1 MLIMALDVGTSSARA
16 LCFDGGGRAVPGAEA
31 RVTYEPAVTP
41 DGGSELDADHLL
53 GAVATA
59 VDGCLMGCGSRA
71 KDIQAVSASI
81 FWHSLMALG
90 ADGVPLT
97 PVITWADTRSA
108 RAAALLRQN
117 LDERAVHARTGAP
130 LHSAFFP
137 AKLAWLRQSRGDIFG
152 RARTWCGFAE
162 YLHARLTG
170 SGRTSV
176 SMASGTGLLDR
187 SGGRWDPEL
196 LNACQID
203 TRQLPL
209 IDDAPA
215 RGLAPAFASRWP
227 ALARIP
233 WYPAHGDG
241 ACSNLGSDCSGPDR
255 VALNVGTSSA
265 MRVVLPDETGPGATI
280 PWGLWHYRVDARRSL
295 VGGATSEGGNVLAW
309 CRRVLALTGSVEDQ
323 ERAVASTPPD
333 GHGLTA
339 LPFLAGERS
348 VGWRDDARAALAGLS
363 LATSAADILRALMEA
378 LAFRVALIYE
388 RLAPL
393 AAPGHAVIAS
403 GGTLAHSRSLATI
416 VADALGVPMTLA
428 SVPEA
433 SARGAALLCLA
444 ALGAPAPPP
453 IALGQTFAPDP
464 GRHDVYRAAGE
475 RQQRLYD
482 NVVGLPPLLRE

>member
-1 MLIMALDVGTSSARA
+1 MLVMALDVGTSSARA

-31 RVTYEPAVTP
+31 RVTYEPTVTP
-41 DGGSELDADHLL
+41 DGGSELDAGALL
-53 GAVATA
+53 EAVETA
-59 VDGCLMGCGSRA
+59 ADGCLVGCGSQA
-71 KDIQAVSASI
+71 KDLQGVCASI

-90 ADGVPLT
+90 ADGAALT
-97 PVITWADTRSA
+97 PVMTWADTRSA
-108 RAAALLRQN
+108 LAAAHLRRP
-117 LDERAVHARTGAP
+117 LDERAVHARSGAP

-137 AKLAWLRQSRGDIFG
+137 AKLAWLRQSRPEIFG
-152 RARTWCGFAE
+152 RARMWCGFAE

-170 SGRTSV
+170 SASASI
-176 SMASGTGLLDR
+176 SMASGTGLWDQR
-187 SGGRWDPEL
+187 GGRWDPEL
-196 LNACQID
+196 LDACEIEA
-203 TRQLPL
+203 RQLPP
-209 IDDAPA
+209 IDDEPA
-215 RGLAPAFASRWP
+215 RGLTPGFASRWP
-227 ALARIP
+227 ALAQVP

-265 MRVVLPDETGPGATI
+265 MRMVLPDEFGADATT
-280 PWGLWHYRVDARRSL
+280 PWGLWRYRVDGRRSL

-309 CRRVLALTGSVEDQ
+309 CRHVLALTESDEDL
-323 ERAVASTPPD
+323 ERAVAAVPPD
-333 GHGLTA
+333 SHGLTV

-363 LATSAADILRALMEA
+363 LATTVADIRRAFMEA
-378 LAFRVALIYE
+378 VAYRLALVYE

-416 VADALGVPMTLA
+416 VADALGVPMALT

-433 SARGAALLCLA
+433 SARGAALLALE

-453 IALGQTFAPDP
+453 LALGQTFAPDP
-464 GRHDVYRAAGE
+464 GRHEVYRAARE

-482 NVVGLPPLLRE
+482 NVVGPRSLLRE